1 MDNEINSLAVEIAG
15 TNVSTAYIYSPKN
28 QSASL
33 GISHPFIVIL
43 LKNMK
48 RYFTME
54 ITILDEDGMHRRFK
68 LSNFQSKTKIRPFST
83 TMPMGLGC
91 GWNQIQLNM
100 VELVKIAYGTVY
112 RETTRLQINANC
124 RIRRIYFSD
133 RLYGEEDLPEEYRI
147 SFTKPKANK
156 EDKKDRRSITSKT
169 SENRSLNSQ
178 TSQEKAPGDRG
189 SVNDSQKGEEN
200 PKLEVRIPITE
211 YDEDRSEQTNRD
223 SVIDGEYTATEL
235 SETEAGEYSDDEEGE
250 TDNGEI
256 EETDEEEEGVDGNE
270 EIDGDANEREELGQA
285 EKVGEE
291 VGQEE
296 ENKGESGDI
305 GDADKKEIDV
315 EDNGENVDKIKDN
328 LDKNELI
335 KGIDL
340 KGEELNMNEK
350 LNDEGKNELSKEE
363 IKSEFKEL
371 NDNGKIMDNLDKNE
385 SIKGIDL
392 KSEEEFNMNEELN
405 NDGKDES
412 IKKKIKSELK
422 GELNNNYEYQQT
434 Y

>member
-112 RETTRLQINANC
+112 RETTRLQIHANC

-133 RLYGEEDLPEEYRI
+133 RLYGEEDLSEEYKI
-147 SFTKPKANK
+147 SFTKPKTNK

-169 SENRSLNSQ
+169 SGNRSLNSQ

-189 SVNDSQKGEEN
+189 SFNGSQKGEEN

-223 SVIDGEYTATEL
+223 SVIDGEFTATEL
-235 SETEAGEYSDDEEGE
+235 SETEAGEYSDEEEGE

-270 EIDGDANEREELGQA
+270 EIDGDANEREELGQE

-291 VGQEE
+291 IGQEE
-296 ENKGESGDI
+296 ENKGESGDM
-305 GDADKKEIDV
+305 GDVDKKEETDV
-315 EDNGENVDKIKDN
+315 EDDGENV
-328 LDKNELI
+328 E
-335 KGIDL
+335 
-340 KGEELNMNEK
+340 
-350 LNDEGKNELSKEE
+350 
-363 IKSEFKEL
+363 
-371 NDNGKIMDNLDKNE
+371 KIMDNLDKNE
-385 SIKGIDL
+385 SIKGVDL
-392 KSEEEFNMNEELN
+392 KEEEVNMNEKLNDEAKNELSKEEIKSEFQELNDNGKIMDNLNKNESTKEIDFKGEESNINKELN
-405 NDGKDES
+405 NDKKNDRL
-412 IKKKIKSELK
+412 KKKLK
-422 GELNNNYEYQQT
+422 VN
-434 Y
+434 

>member
-15 TNVSTAYIYSPKN
+15 TNVSTAYIYAPKN

-112 RETTRLQINANC
+112 RETTRLQIHANC
-124 RIRRIYFSD
+124 RIRRIYFAD

-147 SFTKPKANK
+147 SFTKPKASK
-156 EDKKDRRSITSKT
+156 DDKKDRRSITSKT
-169 SENRSLNSQ
+169 SGNRSLNSQ
-178 TSQEKAPGDRG
+178 NSQENKSPGDGG
-189 SVNDSQKGEEN
+189 SVNGLQKGEEN

-223 SVIDGEYTATEL
+223 SVIDGELTATEL
-235 SETEAGEYSDDEEGE
+235 SETEAREYLDEGEGE

-256 EETDEEEEGVDGNE
+256 EEIDEEEEGMDGNE
-270 EIDGDANEREELGQA
+270 EIDGDANEREESGQE
-285 EKVGEE
+285 EKAGEE
-291 VGQEE
+291 VGQGE
-296 ENKGESGDI
+296 ENKGENGEI
-305 GDADKKEIDV
+305 GDTDNKEETDV
-315 EDNGENVDKIKDN
+315 EDDAENVEKIMDN
-328 LDKNELI
+328 LDKNESI
-335 KGIDL
+335 KEIDL
-340 KGEELNMNEK
+340 KEKEELNMN
-350 LNDEGKNELSKEE
+350 
-363 IKSEFKEL
+363 KEL
-371 NDNGKIMDNLDKNE
+371 NDDEKDKSIKKEIKNEFKEELNDNEKMMDNLDKNE

-392 KSEEEFNMNEELN
+392 KDEEKLNMNKELN
-405 NDGKDES
+405 DDGKNES
-412 IKKKIKSELK
+412 IKKEIKTK
-422 GELNNNYEYQQT
+422 
-434 Y
+434 